1 MQIFDNDKWTY
12 CCSSEL
18 NTKHSNQKT
27 SVVHIRDVNYR
38 FVQAGNI
45 NKGKSTAKLPESQE
59 VVEN

>member
-1 MQIFDNDKWTY
+1 
-12 CCSSEL
+12 
-18 NTKHSNQKT
+18 
-27 SVVHIRDVNYR
+27 VVHIRDVNYR